1 MLDALAITDRTA
13 LAIGAL
19 LYSCAFLFGLITL
32 RLQRP
37 YSHAAIFT
45 LITGG
50 FLLQTL
56 GLNLRGLEVKGCP
69 LGNPFEIAQFI
80 CWSFILLY
88 FIIGPVFRLRLLGFF
103 CAGLAAS
110 LAGSSLLL
118 QTWDRPYP
126 PGIFGGNP
134 WIELHAALAIFSY
147 GVFAIV
153 ALVSVMFLI
162 QQHGLKHKRFKG
174 IYQYLPSVQ
183 QLDLMAKRLMIT
195 GVICLS
201 AALTFG
207 AICYLENIEIV
218 PIFKLTVT
226 CLVWLGYLAVVIL
239 RLQRKLVTRRH
250 AITAITLFVF
260 ALLSLW
266 PVQSASSEKQ
276 ENSDSSP
283 ASATT
288 TVTPETAINLS
299 GHDARP
305 E

>member
-1 MLDALAITDRTA
+1 MFEALAISDRAA

-19 LYSCAFLFGLITL
+19 FYSGAFLFGLITL
-32 RLQRP
+32 LLKRP
-37 YSHAAIFT
+37 YSHAAMFA

-56 GLNLRGLEVKGCP
+56 GLNLRGVEVKGCP
-69 LGNPFEIAQFI
+69 LGNSFEIAQFI
-80 CWSFILLY
+80 CWSFVLLY

-103 CAGLAAS
+103 CAGLAGTVS
-110 LAGSSLLL
+110 GISLLIPA
-118 QTWDRPYP
+118 WDQPYTA
-126 PGIFGGNP
+126 GIFGGNH

-147 GVFAIV
+147 GIFAIV

-162 QQHGLKHKRFKG
+162 QQHGLKQKQFKG

-183 QLDLMAKRLMIT
+183 QLDVMAKRLMIT

-201 AALTFG
+201 AALAFG
-207 AICYLENIEIV
+207 AIFYLENIELV

-226 CLVWLGYLAVVIL
+226 CLVWLGYLTVVIL

-250 AITAITLFVF
+250 AIAAIALFVF

-266 PVQSASSEKQ
+266 PVQSASSQ
-276 ENSDSSP
+276 H
-283 ASATT
+283 SA
-288 TVTPETAINLS
+288 EAELL
-299 GHDARP
+299 A